1 MGGSDPQA
9 PIDSHC
15 GRAIDEWGGVVTEF
29 LLCDDLQHC
38 CNRVILSFVMGPLG
52 PTVLNT
58 PFFARFKVGHPETK
72 QKDSSFLYRYR

>member
-1 MGGSDPQA
+1 MGGSDPQT

-15 GRAIDEWGGVVTEF
+15 GRAIDEWGVVTEF

-38 CNRVILSFVMGPLG
+38 CNRVVLSFVMGPLG

-58 PFFARFKVGHPETK
+58 PFFARSKVGHPETK
-72 QKDSSFLYRYR
+72 QKDASFLCKYR